1 MKASDSQPTHVPVH
15 RAFDAMPAA
24 VAIVSG
30 IGEPRISYIN
40 AALATLT
47 GFSSTQLIGRTPL
60 DLAGTQSDPVVAQQW
75 RTALSQRSA
84 FVGELL
90 AKLSGERTL
99 WLRISMRP
107 FVIADAASNALVIT
121 FEDITA
127 HKAARA
133 SVRASE
139 ARLEVAMDASE
150 LSMWDWDVTRDEVYY
165 NDQWRISLGV
175 DPKEL
180 LRREALHERLLL
192 PDEAEVLDQFERH
205 FRGATSQFDC
215 EYQLPTAFGKPKWFL
230 ARAKVVKRDDKGK
243 AQRVIGV
250 LRDISRRKQHLQE
263 SLDVQQRFER
273 AVYGTS
279 DGLYDWDLLTGHVWY
294 AARFREIVGYSDAD
308 FPDTFSAF
316 QTIVDEVDR
325 GQVVGSIRA
334 HLENRTPLDVRCRV
348 KTAGGSTLWCRMRGE
363 AERNAGGRPLRLAG
377 SISDISA
384 QVEAEQALNR
394 TQDFYGTILDS
405 LPLYIAYA
413 DRSERVIYA
422 NRRFQQFFDIPLRDS
437 MGRSVGEIV
446 GQRRYEV
453 IGSFVRAALQGRTI
467 EQQGRFRDATG
478 RPVDMEAAFVPHRD
492 EAGQIQGCFVA
503 VRDVTEK
510 RLLEAEL
517 RQSQK
522 MEAVGRLTGGI
533 AHDFNNLLA
542 VIIGN
547 TQLLARSLRESPR
560 LSRQAETALKA
571 AMRGGELTRRL
582 LAFARQQVLEPK
594 VVDLN
599 GLVGGMF
606 EFLRRSLTGEIDIR
620 QQLLGKEPEGR
631 GLKDAQE
638 RLLGKEPECRGRK
651 DAQERPESQVWSVK
665 IDPGQLENAVLNL
678 VINARDAMPEGGTIT
693 IATRNVVVSDTALPE
708 RSIGEDAPQPGEYVL
723 LEVSDTGSGM
733 SADTLKRVFEPF
745 FTTKDVGKGSG
756 LGLSMVYGFVKQ
768 SDGYINVTSCVG
780 QGTSV
785 HLYFPRTHALAE
797 HASLDQGAS
806 AEALP
811 RGDETILVVED
822 NPEVRATAVEILGS
836 LGYRLL
842 EAANGHQALE
852 KFMQHPDVALVF
864 SDVMLPG
871 GLLGTSLVA
880 KLCERRAG
888 LKVLMTTGFS
898 ESAIMHRGLL
908 DGSIAVLSKP
918 YKVEDL
924 ARRVRAILDET
935 EETQRVPA

>member
-1 MKASDSQPTHVPVH
+1 MTASDSHSIPSPVH
-15 RAFDAMPAA
+15 QAFDAMSVA
-24 VAIVSG
+24 VAIVSSD
-30 IGEPRISYIN
+30 GEIHVTYVNPAFVS
-40 AALATLT
+40 LT
-47 GFSSTQLIGRTPL
+47 GYTQRKFLRSSPL
-60 DLAGTQSDPVVAQQW
+60 ELVGPQTDPGIAQQW
-75 RTALSQRSA
+75 RTALNERSSFA
-84 FVGELL
+84 GELL
-90 AKLSGERTL
+90 AKCHGDRAI
-99 WLRISMRP
+99 WMRISMQP
-107 FVIADAASNALVIT
+107 FATTDAHPNALVVT
-121 FEDITA
+121 FEDISA

-139 ARLEVAMDASE
+139 ARLEVAMEASE
-150 LSMWDWDVTRDEVYY
+150 LSMWDWNVTRDEVYY
-165 NDQWRISLGV
+165 NDQWRISVGV
-175 DPKEL
+175 DPREL
-180 LRREALHERLLL
+180 LRRDVLHDRLML
-192 PDEAEVLDQFERH
+192 PDDSEVLDQFERH
-205 FRGATSQFDC
+205 FRGATNYFEC

-230 ARAKVVKRDDKGK
+230 ARAKVVKRDDRGR
-243 AQRVIGV
+243 AQRVVGV
-250 LRDISRRKQHLQE
+250 LRDISRRKQNLQDSSE
-263 SLDVQQRFER
+263 VQQRWER
-273 AVYGTS
+273 AVHGTS

-294 AARFREIVGYSDAD
+294 AARFREIVGYAD
-308 FPDTFSAF
+308 GEFPDTFSAF
-316 QTIVDEVDR
+316 QNIVAEPDR
-325 GQVVGSIRA
+325 VRVLTSIRA
-334 HLENRTPLDVRCRV
+334 HLENRTALDVRCRI
-348 KTAGGSTLWCRMRGE
+348 KTARGSQLWCRMRGE
-363 AERNAGGRPLRLAG
+363 AERNAGGHPLRLAG

-384 QVEAEQALNR
+384 QIEAEEALSR
-394 TQDFYGTILDS
+394 TQDFYGTILNS
-405 LPLYIAYA
+405 LPLYIAYS
-413 DRSERVIYA
+413 DLSEQLVYA
-422 NRRFQQFFDIPLRDS
+422 NSRFQEFFDTPLMKNR
-437 MGRSVGEIV
+437 GRRVGEIV

-453 IGSFVRAALQGRTI
+453 IGGFIRDALSGRTI

-478 RPVDMEAAFVPHRD
+478 RAVDLEAAFVPHRD
-492 EAGQIQGCFVA
+492 EAGVIQGCFVA
-503 VRDVTEK
+503 ARDVTEK

-560 LSRQAETALKA
+560 LLKQADTALKA

-599 GLVGGMF
+599 GLLGGMY
-606 EFLRRSLTGEIDIR
+606 EFLRRSLTGEIEIR
-620 QQLLGKEPEGR
+620 QQLLGREPECGGR
-631 GLKDAQE
+631 RDAQE
-638 RLLGKEPECRGRK
+638 PPENG
-651 DAQERPESQVWSVK
+651 AWPVK

-693 IATRNVVVSDTALPE
+693 IATRNVVVSDSSAAE
-708 RSIGEDAPQPGEYVL
+708 RSIGEDVLKPGDYVL
-723 LEVSDTGSGM
+723 LDVTDSGSGM

-768 SDGYINVTSCVG
+768 SDGYIRVTSTLG

-785 HLYFPRTHALAE
+785 HLYFPRTHAKAE
-797 HASLDQGAS
+797 RASLDSSSS

-811 RGDETILVVED
+811 RGNETILVVED
-822 NPEVRATAVEILGS
+822 NPEVRSTAVEILGS
-836 LGYRLL
+836 LGYRLI
-842 EAANGHQALE
+842 EAANGHQALD
-852 KFMQHPDVALVF
+852 KFMQQPDIALVF

-871 GLLGTSLVA
+871 GLLGTSLVT
-880 KLCERRAG
+880 KLCERRPG

-908 DGSIAVLSKP
+908 DGSIALLSKP

-935 EETQRVPA
+935 KGDATCPGVRGI